1 MHAVK
6 TILSVPSDETVT
18 EAEFGLFVYSHMT
31 RDQLSSLLESQGPF
45 VEDNEMLFFIRLL
58 DEKNKNPGEFTM
70 NTFRIMKDEDSANIY
85 LVDNVKPED
94 AVYPPTTVNAWN
106 SPGLFAQGSYT
117 IESESIFTALPSNQ
131 LLRPFD
137 NVPRKALAQ
146 EVVGNRIVY
155 GNYVQ
160 DYNLLDAT

>member
-31 RDQLSSLLESQGPF
+31 RDQLSELLESQGPF

-70 NTFRIMKDEDSANIY
+70 NTFRVMQDKDSADRMLAVIDPILANIPASGGGTIEHIVSEISY
-85 LVDNVKPED
+85 DEFVELQAKVGTK
-94 AVYPPTTVNAWN
+94 YYF
-106 SPGLFAQGSYT
+106 PGLADELEKY
-117 IESESIFTALPSNQ
+117 E
-131 LLRPFD
+131 
-137 NVPRKALAQ
+137 
-146 EVVGNRIVY
+146 
-155 GNYVQ
+155 
-160 DYNLLDAT
+160 

>member
-70 NTFRIMKDEDSANIY
+70 NTFRIMKDEDSANRM
-85 LVDNVKPED
+85 L
-94 AVYPPTTVNAWN
+94 AVIDPILANLPTSGGGTIEQVVSEISYDEFGELQAKVGTKYYF
-106 SPGLFAQGSYT
+106 PGLADELEKY
-117 IESESIFTALPSNQ
+117 E
-131 LLRPFD
+131 
-137 NVPRKALAQ
+137 
-146 EVVGNRIVY
+146 
-155 GNYVQ
+155 
-160 DYNLLDAT
+160 

>member
-31 RDQLSSLLESQGPF
+31 RDQLSELLESQGPF

-70 NTFRIMKDEDSANIY
+70 NTFRIMKDEDSANRM
-85 LVDNVKPED
+85 L
-94 AVYPPTTVNAWN
+94 AVIDPILANIPASGGGTIEHIVSEIFYDEFVELQSKVGTKYYF
-106 SPGLFAQGSYT
+106 PGLADELEKY
-117 IESESIFTALPSNQ
+117 E
-131 LLRPFD
+131 
-137 NVPRKALAQ
+137 
-146 EVVGNRIVY
+146 
-155 GNYVQ
+155 
-160 DYNLLDAT
+160 